1 MNSSDQLVQSTS
13 RSTACGLKAS
23 ISPFRDYLSLIKPK
37 VTFLVLIA
45 TALGCAMASSRID
58 WLIVLHTLLGTGMV
72 AGGTATLN
80 HYLERAYDGQ
90 MRRTSNRPLPSGRLT
105 PGSVLN
111 FGIGLSVLGT
121 LYLAVLV
128 NSLTSWIGLATLMSY
143 LLVYTPL
150 KRRSSLC
157 TFIGAFPGAA
167 PALMGWT
174 GVRNS
179 LSSEAWVLYAI
190 LFIWQFPHFLAIAW
204 MYRDDY
210 ARAGML
216 MLPCNDVRGDIA
228 FRRILTFSLTL
239 VPVSLI
245 PSLLGMTGRLYFISA
260 IVLGFGF
267 LYFAFQASQYRTA
280 VRARALLHASVIY
293 LPLLYAA
300 MMVNKLR

>member
-1 MNSSDQLVQSTS
+1 
-13 RSTACGLKAS
+13 
-23 ISPFRDYLSLIKPK
+23 
-37 VTFLVLIA
+37 
-45 TALGCAMASSRID
+45 
-58 WLIVLHTLLGTGMV
+58 
-72 AGGTATLN
+72 
-80 HYLERAYDGQ
+80 
-90 MRRTSNRPLPSGRLT
+90 
-105 PGSVLN
+105 
-111 FGIGLSVLGT
+111 
-121 LYLAVLV
+121 
-128 NSLTSWIGLATLMSY
+128 
-143 LLVYTPL
+143 
-150 KRRSSLC
+150 
-157 TFIGAFPGAA
+157 
-167 PALMGWT
+167 
-174 GVRNS
+174 
-179 LSSEAWVLYAI
+179 
-190 LFIWQFPHFLAIAW
+190 

-300 MMVNKLR
+300 MMVTSSASAATMLPLDLGMLAEPYGGNCLHGLKEAA